1 MNVCLRLSR
10 PATASVVRWGLALGL
25 AACSGPA
32 ESASV
37 DTSRE
42 LPKAGSELF
51 TRLPSSATGVRFENR
66 LEPTAEFNV
75 FTYRNYYNGGG
86 AAIGDLT
93 GDGLP
98 ELVLTSNV
106 EGPRVYLNQGRFAF
120 LDVTDRAGLEHAKG
134 SWTTGVALAD
144 LNGDGRLD
152 IYVSKAGQGEPATRA
167 NELWINRGN
176 DASGAATFEE
186 MAKQYGV
193 ADEGMTTQAAFLDHD
208 GDGDLDLFVMNNS
221 LRSANS
227 FALRNS
233 RHLADKYGHRL
244 YRNDGQRFTDVTSA
258 AGIHSPEMAFG
269 LGLVVS
275 DVNNDGR
282 PDIYVANDFFE
293 RDYLYLNR
301 GDGTFSETLDRQMP
315 VVSFSSMGL
324 DAADVNNDGW
334 PDVYTT
340 DMLPEDEHRLKTTT
354 QFEGWDAYQAKVRN
368 GYHHQAMRNML
379 QRNNR
384 DGTFSDVGQQ
394 AGVSRTDWSWSA
406 LIADL
411 DLDGEKDIVVTNGI
425 AKDLTAQDYVAFLGT
440 TQTMR
445 EATNNGRSRVD
456 FRKLIDMMS
465 ATPLSNYAFHNLG
478 GTRFVNEAKR
488 WGLDTPSFASGA
500 AYGDLDG
507 DGALDLVV
515 NNIDQEA
522 FVYRN
527 NARTLHPERRYLR
540 VRLVGEG
547 KNRFAVGARVTAYS
561 GGALFMQ
568 EQSPVRGFQS
578 SVDYVLDFGLG
589 ARATVDSVRVVWPDA
604 RVSLLRNVLTNQ
616 LLTVEQVASTRATPV
631 QVPTTPPLMTDVSE
645 FAALGFTHHEND
657 FVDFGREPL
666 IPKLLSTE
674 GPTVAVG
681 DVNGDGLDDV
691 YIGGAKEQPGRLA
704 LQRRDG
710 SFKAS
715 DEDVFAPDA
724 ISEDVAAVFFDANGD
739 GRPDLYVVSGG
750 SEYSDG
756 APALQDRLYLNDG
769 RGHLRRAPHA
779 LPPESSSGSRVVA
792 ADYDGD
798 GAIDLFV
805 GGRVEPWRYGLSPR
819 SLLLRNDGRGHFT
832 NVIAER
838 APELER
844 VGMVTDGHWHD
855 VDGDGRLDLIVVGE
869 WMPITVF
876 RNEGDGRLKRL
887 AVPGLEKSDGW
898 WNRIVAGDFT
908 GDGRV
913 DFIVGNLGENAGLR
927 ATGSEPT
934 TMIVKDFDE
943 NGSFEQILTATNQG
957 RRYPLSLRDDL
968 LRALPMLSRRLPTYA
983 SYAGKSAENIFTPAE
998 LKDAVIRYAHTFA
1011 TTLVRNEGDG
1021 RFTLIPL
1028 PGEAQLAPVYGIL
1041 ATDVDLDGHTDLLL
1055 AGNFDGFRP
1064 EIGRLAAS
1072 YGLLLRGDGTGRFT
1086 PSLARES
1093 GFFVPGQSRDIRS
1106 LRTAAGATYIVSRNG
1121 DKPLLFR
1128 PSAGAKGNRL
1138 AGRAA
1143 PAPPAHGRSSR

>member
-1 MNVCLRLSR
+1 M
-10 PATASVVRWGLALGL
+10 RWWLALGL

-37 DTSRE
+37 GRTRD
-42 LPKAGSELF
+42 LPRPGRELF
-51 TRLPSSATGVRFENR
+51 TLLPSAATGVRFENH

-86 AAIGDLT
+86 VAIGDLT

-98 ELVLTSNV
+98 ELVLTSNAG
-106 EGPRVYLNQGRFAF
+106 GPRIYLNEGRFAF
-120 LDVTDRAGLEHAKG
+120 RDVTDRSGLEHAKG

-144 LNGDGRLD
+144 VNGDGRLD
-152 IYVSKAGQGEPATRA
+152 VYISKAGRGEPAERA
-167 NELWINRGN
+167 NELWINRGT
-176 DASGAATFEE
+176 DASGVPTFEE
-186 MAKQYGV
+186 RAKQYGV
-193 ADEGMTTQAAFLDHD
+193 ADEGMTTQAAFLDYD

-227 FALRNS
+227 FGLRNS
-233 RHLADKYGHRL
+233 RDEANRYGDRL
-244 YRNDGQRFTDVTSA
+244 YRNDGDHFTDVTAA

-269 LGLVVS
+269 LGIVVT

-293 RDYLYLNR
+293 RDYLYVNR
-301 GDGTFSETLDRQMP
+301 GDGTFSEALDRQMP
-315 VVSFSSMGL
+315 VVSFSSMGM
-324 DAADVNNDGW
+324 DAADVDNDGW

-340 DMLPEDEHRLKTTT
+340 DMLPEDERRLKTTT
-354 QFEGWDAYQAKVRN
+354 QFEAWDQYQAKVKN

-384 DGTFSDVGQQ
+384 DGTFSDVGQH
-394 AGVSRTDWSWSA
+394 AGVSRTDWSWGA

-425 AKDLTAQDYVAFLGT
+425 AKDLTSQDFVALLGSS
-440 TQTMR
+440 QTMR
-445 EATNNGRSRVD
+445 DATNNGRSKVD
-456 FRKLIDMMS
+456 FKKLIGMMS
-465 ATPLSNYAFHNLG
+465 STRLSNYAFHNVG
-478 GTRFVNEAKR
+478 GTRFVNEAKS
-488 WGLDTPSFASGA
+488 WGLDTPSFSSGA

-527 NARTLHPERRYLR
+527 NARTLHPERRFLR

-547 KNRFAVGARVTAYS
+547 RNRFAIGARVTAYA
-561 GGALFMQ
+561 GDTLFMQ
-568 EQSPVRGFQS
+568 EESPVRGFQS

-589 ARATVDSVRVVWPDA
+589 ARAEVDSVRVVWPNA
-604 RVSLLRNVLTNQ
+604 RVSVLRAVPTNQ
-616 LLTVEQVASTRATPV
+616 LVTVEQSSATAAPAR
-631 QVPTTPPLMTDVSE
+631 VPPPPPLMTDVTAH
-645 FAALGFTHHEND
+645 AALDFVHHEND
-657 FVDFGREPL
+657 FVDFTRELL

-674 GPTVAVG
+674 GPMVAVG

-710 SFKAS
+710 TFVAS
-715 DEDVFAPDA
+715 DDDVFAPDA
-724 ISEDVAAVFFDANGD
+724 ISEDVGAVFFDANGD
-739 GRPDLYVVSGG
+739 GHPDLYVVSGG

-769 RGHLRRAPHA
+769 RGHLHRAPQA
-779 LPPESSSGSRVVA
+779 LPPEFASGSRVVA

-805 GGRVEPWRYGLSPR
+805 GGRVEPWRYGLSPQ

-832 NVIAER
+832 NVTAAR

-844 VGMVTDGHWHD
+844 VGMVTDACWRD
-855 VDGDGRLDLIVVGE
+855 VDGDGRLDLVVVGD
-869 WMPITVF
+869 WMPITIF
-876 RNEGDGRLKRL
+876 HNEGGGRLKRL

-913 DFIVGNLGENAGLR
+913 DFIVGNLGENGGLHAS
-927 ATGSEPT
+927 ATEPT
-934 TMIVKDFDE
+934 SMIVKDFDE
-943 NGSFEQILTATNQG
+943 NGSFEQILAATHQG
-957 RRYPLSLRDDL
+957 RRLPLSLRDDL
-968 LRALPMLSRRLPTYA
+968 LRALPMLSKRLPTYA
-983 SYAGKSAENIFTPAE
+983 SYVGKTVEDLFTPAE
-998 LKDAVIRYAHTFA
+998 LQGAVVRQAYTFA
-1011 TTLVRNEGDG
+1011 TSLVRNEGGG
-1021 RFTLIPL
+1021 RFTVVPL
-1028 PGEAQLAPVYGIL
+1028 PDEAQLAPVYGIL
-1041 ATDVDLDGHTDLLL
+1041 AADVDRDGRTDLLL
-1055 AGNFDGFRP
+1055 SGNFDGFRP
-1064 EIGRLAAS
+1064 EIGRMAAS
-1072 YGLLLRGDGTGRFT
+1072 YGLLLRGDGKGRFT
-1086 PSLARES
+1086 PSRAPES
-1093 GFFVPGQSRDIRS
+1093 GFFVPGQSRDIQRV
-1106 LRTAAGATYIVSRNG
+1106 RTASGDAYIVSRNN
-1121 DKPLLFR
+1121 DRPLFFR
-1128 PSAGAKGNRL
+1128 ATRT
-1138 AGRAA
+1138 
-1143 PAPPAHGRSSR
+1143 PAPLAAR